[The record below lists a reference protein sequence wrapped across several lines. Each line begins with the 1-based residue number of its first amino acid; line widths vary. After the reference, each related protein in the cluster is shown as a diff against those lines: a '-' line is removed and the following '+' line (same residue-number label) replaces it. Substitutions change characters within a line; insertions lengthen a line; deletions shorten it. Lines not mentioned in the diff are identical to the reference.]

1 MHAEL
6 SLAYAAKGDK
16 GKTLDEG
23 RRAMA
28 ILPLEAD
35 AIRGVANLQLSAAA
49 AVLVGANDQAFTL
62 LQKLLSIPSQM
73 SPALLRVDPWF
84 DPIRQDARFKQLASG
99 R

>member
-1 MHAEL
+1 
-6 SLAYAAKGDK
+6 
-16 GKTLDEG
+16 
-23 RRAMA
+23 MA

-35 AIRGVANLQLSAAA
+35 AVRGVANLQLSAAA

-62 LQKLLSIPSQM
+62 LQKLLSIPSQI

-84 DPIRQDARFKQLASG
+84 DPMRQDARFKQLVSG

>member
-28 ILPLEAD
+28 IVPLEAD
-35 AIRGVANLQLSAAA
+35 AVRGVANLQLSAAA
-49 AVLVGANDQAFTL
+49 AVLVGANDQALTL
-62 LQKLLSIPSQM
+62 LQELLTIPSLV

-84 DPIRQDARFKQLASG
+84 DPLRQDPRLKQLVSSP
-99 R
+99 

>member
-1 MHAEL
+1 
-6 SLAYAAKGDK
+6 
-16 GKTLDEG
+16 
-23 RRAMA
+23 MA

-35 AIRGVANLQLSAAA
+35 AVRGVANLQLSAAA

-84 DPIRQDARFKQLASG
+84 DPMRQDARFKQLVSG

>member
-1 MHAEL
+1 
-6 SLAYAAKGDK
+6 
-16 GKTLDEG
+16 
-23 RRAMA
+23 MA

-35 AIRGVANLQLSAAA
+35 AVRGVANLQLSAAA

-62 LQKLLSIPSQM
+62 LQKLLSVPSQV

-84 DPIRQDARFKQLASG
+84 DPMRQDARFKQLVSG